1 MVDSTRHIK
10 RTVTVTEVQEAVT
23 GRMIADPVVR
33 DADGSQLV
41 TVGGLSGGAAG
52 TQTQV
57 TKPKFKT
64 RNKEVGFQVLVG
76 AAPTILASFQVRASG
91 AALALAAPAPT
102 VCFEIYAAFKVNDL
116 EL

>member
-1 MVDSTRHIK
+1 MKESSGSVEKVAAMVDSTRHIK
-10 RTVTVTEVQEAVT
+10 RTATVTEVQQAVT

-57 TKPKFKT
+57 TEPKFKK

-76 AAPTILASFQVRASG
+76 AAPPILSSFHGGAS
-91 AALALAAPAPT
+91 
-102 VCFEIYAAFKVNDL
+102 
-116 EL
+116 